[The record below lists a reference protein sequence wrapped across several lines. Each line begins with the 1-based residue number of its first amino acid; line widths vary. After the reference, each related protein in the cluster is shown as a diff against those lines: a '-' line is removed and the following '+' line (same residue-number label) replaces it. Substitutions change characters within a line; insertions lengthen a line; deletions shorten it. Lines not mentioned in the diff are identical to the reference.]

1 MRKPGNGL
9 ILKAF
14 KKYNITKNNCF
25 MIGDEKK
32 DFLAAKKSG
41 VLFEYKKKCSLE
53 YQVKK
58 IINKINYV

>member
-1 MRKPGNGL
+1 M

-14 KKYNITKNNCF
+14 KNITLQKNCF

-41 VLFEYKKKCSLE
+41 VLFEYKKKISLE